1 MPTEPIETG
10 IPIPPP
16 GNGKGRVPRYP
27 LRSMQ
32 VGDSFL
38 VTDPSVSQTRLGS
51 RLANFGKETGRKF
64 AQRRTA
70 EGIRVWR
77 VE

>member
-1 MPTEPIETG
+1 MAEPIETG

-16 GNGKGRVPRYP
+16 GNGGGRTPRYP
-27 LRSMQ
+27 LRELE

-38 VTDPSVSQTRLGS
+38 VTDPSVTQRRLGS

-64 AQRRTA
+64 TQRRTPD
-70 EGIRVWR
+70 GIRVWR